1 MIQLKIIFIVLFC
14 MAQFAYGKTYYSEV
28 DKAAV
33 IYFMPDETTVN
44 ALYCSDIDKS
54 TARQVARNAR
64 ASQGYDQTMCERISN
79 EGVSQTSLE
88 TKIPEIKQRII
99 EAYAAFNEA
108 IGNMAKVFTGDPQV
122 GETVENLFSQ
132 LTDQQ
137 KANVE
142 QINAES
148 AFSVFVTEAIS
159 PVIESVD
166 SKQLNEE
173 VETFIML
180 SQ

>member
-1 MIQLKIIFIVLFC
+1 M
-14 MAQFAYGKTYYSEV
+14 
-28 DKAAV
+28 

-44 ALYCSDIDKS
+44 ALYCSDIDRS
-54 TARQVARNAR
+54 TARQISRNVR

-88 TKIPEIKQRII
+88 TKVPEIKQQII
-99 EAYAAFNEA
+99 EAYAAFNEVM
-108 IGNMAKVFTGDPQV
+108 GNMAEAFSGDPQV
-122 GETVENLFSQ
+122 GETVEDLFSQ

-137 KANVE
+137 KAKVE
-142 QINAES
+142 QISAEN
-148 AFSVFVTEAIS
+148 AFSTLVTEATS